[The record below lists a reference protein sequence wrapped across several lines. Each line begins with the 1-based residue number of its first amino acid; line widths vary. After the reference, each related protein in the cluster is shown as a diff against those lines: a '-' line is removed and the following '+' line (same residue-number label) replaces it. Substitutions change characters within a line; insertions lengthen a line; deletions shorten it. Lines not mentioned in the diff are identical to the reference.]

1 MAFGENNKRQ
11 LIFRALLHAGD
22 EISAI
27 ESAPYNIRTKS
38 DSSPVTDADLVSDSI
53 IRKALSEISPDIPV
67 ASEEQAFNT
76 DNADLPSKFWLLDPL
91 DGTKEFIKGNGEY
104 CISLALIVNN
114 RPVEAYIYAP
124 TQKRLWYAVKDNGAY
139 LMDRETPVRLP
150 LYNHRKN
157 EALILLRS
165 RSHHNTAESK
175 WYESATNNSR
185 IEVKEQGSAIKF
197 CMLAEGKADLYIKK
211 GRIFGW
217 DIAAGDL
224 ILTESGGLLLAYGN
238 DKEIAYK
245 FDKSEMPSFIAC
257 GQRIENPENWLF

>member
-1 MAFGENNKRQ
+1 MAFGKNNKRK
-11 LIFRALLHAGD
+11 LIFRALQDAGD
-22 EISAI
+22 AISSI
-27 ESAPYNIRTKS
+27 ESAGYNIQTKS
-38 DSSPVTDADLVSDSI
+38 DSTPVTEADLLSDSI

-76 DNADLPSKFWLLDPL
+76 DNVDTPAKFWLLDPL

-124 TQKRLWYAVKDNGAY
+124 TLKKLWFAIKNGGAY
-139 LMDRETPVRLP
+139 VMDRETPVGLP
-150 LYNHRKN
+150 LLNHRKKK
-157 EALILLRS
+157 ALILLRS

-175 WYESATNNSR
+175 WYEIATNNTI

-197 CMLAEGKADLYIKK
+197 CMLAEGKADIYIKK

-224 ILTESGGLLLAYGN
+224 ILAESGGLLLAYGTE
-238 DKEIAYK
+238 KKIAYK
-245 FDKSEMPSFIAC
+245 FDKSEMPFFVAC
-257 GQRIENPENWLF
+257 GQRIENPENWLL